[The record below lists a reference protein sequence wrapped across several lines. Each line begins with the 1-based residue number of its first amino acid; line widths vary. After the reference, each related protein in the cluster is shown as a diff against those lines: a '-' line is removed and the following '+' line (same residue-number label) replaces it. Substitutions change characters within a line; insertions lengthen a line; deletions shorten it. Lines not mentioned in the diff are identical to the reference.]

1 MTNSSPVGQAQALE
15 EKEGMSAFLGTDQEA
30 ELVLVYKSVM
40 VFPVYLVLY
49 GPDVAFV
56 FKESCRAMSR
66 TTAAKAW
73 VRLKHVMRYSLGILQ
88 LQWVFMRWD
97 PMSRLEDLR
106 FRLSGSSGG
115 ITTDQQPGHT
125 PQQAHSMDGCVYASH
140 GGSTH
145 R

>member
-1 MTNSSPVGQAQALE
+1 MCPLFFGTN
-15 EKEGMSAFLGTDQEA
+15 QEA
-30 ELVLVYKSVM
+30 ELAPVYKSVM

-49 GPDVAFV
+49 GPDVAFIS
-56 FKESCRAMSR
+56 KESCRAMSR
-66 TTAAKAW
+66 TTARAW
-73 VRLKHVMRYSLGILQ
+73 VRLKHVMKYSLVILQ

-97 PMSRLEDLR
+97 PVSRLEDLR